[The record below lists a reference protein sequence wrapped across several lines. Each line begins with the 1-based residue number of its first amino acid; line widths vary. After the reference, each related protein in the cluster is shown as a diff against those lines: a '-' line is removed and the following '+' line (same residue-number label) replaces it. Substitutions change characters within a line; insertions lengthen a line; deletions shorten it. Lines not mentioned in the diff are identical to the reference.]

1 MTESKNKLLL
11 MIQKKVK
18 KREEKKYNLHV
29 EELDD
34 SIDETEGRD
43 TINDDVEELRLSL
56 KELMQ

>member
-1 MTESKNKLLL
+1 MTNMTESKNKTLL
-11 MIQKKVK
+11 MIKKKV
-18 KREEKKYNLHV
+18 KKYNLHV

-43 TINDDVEELRLSL
+43 TINDDVEEPRLSL